1 MTQKKKKKKKLGIF
15 FAVLHM
21 PFDCQS
27 PQTPFLIHFPC
38 VLDQGKNQD
47 SNWGEGGGGSKFFI
61 QEFEKNWNINTRG

>member
-1 MTQKKKKKKKLGIF
+1 
-15 FAVLHM
+15 M

-47 SNWGEGGGGSKFFI
+47 SNWGEGGGQSSLFKNLKKIGTLILEVNNDALLALIFFS
-61 QEFEKNWNINTRG
+61 FFKNQ